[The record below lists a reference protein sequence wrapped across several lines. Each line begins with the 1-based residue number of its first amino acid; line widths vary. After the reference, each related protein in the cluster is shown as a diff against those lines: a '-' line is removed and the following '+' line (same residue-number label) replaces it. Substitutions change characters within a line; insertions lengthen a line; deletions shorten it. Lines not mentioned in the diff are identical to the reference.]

1 MKPVHA
7 LSDAVAAAEP
17 HRTSPLPEDRAGRLA
32 TVLSMLAA
40 IREVASRTQ
49 NRDELLNETCR
60 IAQDAGGYVIAR
72 VILINPK
79 TRTAQISARAGGD
92 WPDEELPD
100 MDSGVAD
107 ESLVGRVIRA
117 DEAAIC
123 EDINRPPF
131 VISEQD
137 RKGMSA
143 AGVLSLACLP
153 LRIDTPVGAFLC
165 GVGTRGVP
173 SPGELLL
180 LEEVAASLSS
190 ALRRLHVN
198 ALPADGV
205 ALTAREIKTSEQREL
220 QRRIE
225 MRDSFDYDTYW
236 SLIERLSRTNRP
248 LRFADL
254 TNGLPTSPFFILR
267 HDVDYSPAAALNLA
281 YQEAIRGVR
290 CTYFLLLNS
299 FYYNLLSPEHAS
311 FPARLIAMG
320 HEVGLH
326 YDVKFLEAFPHHRWP
341 ELIRI
346 QATLL
351 GDLSGARVTAIAMHQ
366 PGLNGEDPLRYTEE
380 YMNAYADRFCR
391 EMPYFSDSCRA
402 WWDTAWKMLGSGCV
416 PLRFQ
421 LALHPIN
428 WAEHDRDRKT
438 IFTSL
443 HRDLARTVES
453 AGDDLLRRIAEHGGV
468 LQHQAREAKR

>member
-1 MKPVHA
+1 MKP
-7 LSDAVAAAEP
+7 
-17 HRTSPLPEDRAGRLA
+17 
-32 TVLSMLAA
+32 
-40 IREVASRTQ
+40 
-49 NRDELLNETCR
+49 
-60 IAQDAGGYVIAR
+60 
-72 VILINPK
+72 K
-79 TRTAQISARAGGD
+79 TFG
-92 WPDEELPD
+92 
-100 MDSGVAD
+100 
-107 ESLVGRVIRA
+107 
-117 DEAAIC
+117 
-123 EDINRPPF
+123 
-131 VISEQD
+131 
-137 RKGMSA
+137 
-143 AGVLSLACLP
+143 
-153 LRIDTPVGAFLC
+153 
-165 GVGTRGVP
+165 
-173 SPGELLL
+173 PGE
-180 LEEVAASLSS
+180 S
-190 ALRRLHVN
+190 
-198 ALPADGV
+198 
-205 ALTAREIKTSEQREL
+205 

-236 SLIERLSRTNRP
+236 SIIERLSRTNRP

-254 TNGLPTSPFFILR
+254 ANGLPTSPFFILR
-267 HDVDYSPAAALNLA
+267 HDVDYSPAAALDLA
-281 YQEAIRGVR
+281 YQEASRGVR

-299 FYYNLLSPEHAS
+299 FYYNLLSPEHAG

-326 YDVKFLEAFPHHRWP
+326 YDVKFLEAFPRHRWP
-341 ELIRI
+341 ELIRT

-351 GDLSGARVTAIAMHQ
+351 GDLSGTRVTAIAMHQ

-402 WWDTAWKMLGSGCV
+402 WWDTAWEMLASGCA

-428 WAEHDRDRKT
+428 WAECDRDRKT

-453 AGDDLLRRIAEHGGV
+453 AGDELLRRIAEHGGV